1 MRISIRI
8 AITILVVCSAILI
21 VAAGQATL
29 TTRILVTRAPAG
41 FDNDTNGVVSQ
52 RVFDADRLL
61 FEEKESIEDGLGP
74 IYNASGCADCH
85 RNPVVG
91 GSSQVTELR
100 AGHWDPKSAQF
111 TDPPGGSLIQD
122 QAIDASIQERV
133 LPGYEVR
140 AFRLSPST
148 LGDGFVEAI
157 DDNTLVA
164 IANRQPL
171 NMRGEIIRVP
181 VLEAG
186 GALRAGRFGWK
197 NQHASL
203 ESFSADAY
211 LNEMG
216 ITSPLQSIENT
227 SNGNSIRD
235 YDHVADPEDDGQDV
249 RAFAQFIRATKAPPR
264 EELLAATADAQ
275 AGSDTF
281 SRIGCDICH
290 VRTIVT
296 APPGTS
302 INGGAFMVPPALGS
316 KVIYPFGDYLL
327 HDIGTGDGIVQ
338 NGPISTRTKVRTAPL
353 WGLRTRSRLMHD
365 GAALT
370 YVEAILRHENEAGP
384 ATGAFQRLSPLER
397 RQLLVFLNSL

>member
-8 AITILVVCSAILI
+8 AITILVCSAILI

-29 TTRILVTRAPAG
+29 TTGIFVTGAPAG

-52 RVFDADRLL
+52 RVFDADRSL

-74 IYNASGCADCH
+74 VYNATGCADCH
-85 RNPVVG
+85 GNPVVG

-100 AGHWDPKSAQF
+100 VGHWDPNTAQF

-164 IANRQPL
+164 IANRQSL

-275 AGSDTF
+275 AGSGTF
-281 SRIGCDICH
+281 QSGGCDICH
-290 VRTIVT
+290 VRTIAT

-302 INGGAFMVPPALGS
+302 INGGAVMVPPALGS
-316 KVIYPFGDYLL
+316 KVISPFGDYLL
-327 HDIGTGDGIVQ
+327 YDIGTGGGIVQ
-338 NGPISTRTKVRTAPL
+338 NGP
-353 WGLRTRSRLMHD
+353 
-365 GAALT
+365 
-370 YVEAILRHENEAGP
+370 
-384 ATGAFQRLSPLER
+384 LSPR
-397 RQLLVFLNSL
+397 PKR